1 MRLDSILA
9 QRTVMATVL
18 FAMAAFAAPSFAN
31 AAATAAQ
38 TDAQIVVALQA
49 LQRYDSSGS
58 LSDLASAVSTM
69 DGTVNLDA
77 LTPQNF
83 VARRRALVQAWAQI
97 LRSIEQSY
105 DPTYNPN
112 DPSNIPQLCVV
123 PPPDTNGNRLPG
135 CADPNKIQDPAV
147 RAKYLAAIEANKQ
160 VTVRWNHYWGL
171 VKLDL
176 RAMRALQ
183 MSLQL
188 LQLVAPEGVGSD
200 FSALDAIV
208 QQAGISQAR
217 RAKIDGFIYGNPGA
231 SG

>member
-9 QRTVMATVL
+9 RRTVIATVVL
-18 FAMAAFAAPSFAN
+18 ALVTFAAPSFIG

-38 TDAQIVVALQA
+38 TDAQIAVALQA

-58 LSDLASAVSTM
+58 LSDLTSAVSTM

-83 VARRRALVQAWAQI
+83 VTRRRALVQAWAQI
-97 LRSIEQSY
+97 LKSIEQSY

-112 DPSNIPQLCVV
+112 DPSNIPQPCVT
-123 PPPDTNGNRLPG
+123 PPPDANGARLPG
-135 CADPNKIQDPAV
+135 CSNPNAIQDPSA

-160 VTVRWNHYWGL
+160 VTQRWNHYWGL

-176 RAMRALQ
+176 RAMRVLQ

-188 LQLVAPEGVGSD
+188 LQSVAPDSEGAD

-208 QQAGISQAR
+208 QQAGISHAR
-217 RAKIDGFIYGNPGA
+217 RAKIDGFFYQNP
-231 SG
+231 

>member
-9 QRTVMATVL
+9 RRTMIATALLTLVT
-18 FAMAAFAAPSFAN
+18 FAAPSFVG
-31 AAATAAQ
+31 AAATAGQ
-38 TDAQIVVALQA
+38 TDAQIAVALQA

-58 LSDLASAVSTM
+58 LSDLTSAVSTM

-97 LRSIEQSY
+97 LKSIEQSY

-112 DPSNIPQLCVV
+112 DPSNIPQPCVT
-123 PPPDTNGNRLPG
+123 PPPDANGARLPG
-135 CADPNKIQDPAV
+135 CSNPNAIQDPSA

-160 VTVRWNHYWGL
+160 VTQRWNNYWGL

-176 RAMRALQ
+176 RAMRVLQ

-188 LQLVAPEGVGSD
+188 LQSVAPDGEGAD
-200 FSALDAIV
+200 FTALDAIV

-217 RAKIDGFIYGNPGA
+217 RAKIDGFFYQNP
-231 SG
+231 

>member
-9 QRTVMATVL
+9 RRTMIATALLTLVT
-18 FAMAAFAAPSFAN
+18 FAAPSFVG
-31 AAATAAQ
+31 AAATAGQ
-38 TDAQIVVALQA
+38 TDAQIAVALQA

-58 LSDLASAVSTM
+58 LSDLTSAVSTM

-97 LRSIEQSY
+97 LKSIEQSY

-112 DPSNIPQLCVV
+112 DPSNIPQPCVT
-123 PPPDTNGNRLPG
+123 PPPDANGARLPG
-135 CADPNKIQDPAV
+135 CSNPNVIQDPSA

-160 VTVRWNHYWGL
+160 VTQRWNNYWGL

-176 RAMRALQ
+176 RAMRVLQ

-188 LQLVAPEGVGSD
+188 LQSVAPDGEGAD
-200 FSALDAIV
+200 FTALDAIV

-217 RAKIDGFIYGNPGA
+217 RAKIDGFFYQNP
-231 SG
+231 